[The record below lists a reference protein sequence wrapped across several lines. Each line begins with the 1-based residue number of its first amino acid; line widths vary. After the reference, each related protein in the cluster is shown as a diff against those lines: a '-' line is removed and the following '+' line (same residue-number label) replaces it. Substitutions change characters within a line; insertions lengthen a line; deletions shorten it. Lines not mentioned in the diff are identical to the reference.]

1 MWITRFG
8 LLQNRAFFVN
18 RRGSVRHAALL
29 AMTIFAILPPLSER
43 AVLAVE
49 GGWLVGDGLQQAL
62 SNKVGVA
69 WSNVAAR
76 RAIEE
81 FSRTQRVAVVLD
93 RRIDPDQKI
102 ELGFS
107 EVPLAEAFQRIASR
121 LDVGTAMVGPV
132 VYFGPKSTTRRVAT
146 VAALANDSV
155 LQPKGWTP
163 TVRARWLQAK
173 AWRWEDLAT
182 PRGLVEEAARENG
195 IVVENPRQIPHDLW
209 GAADLPPL
217 PLATRLT
224 LVLSQ
229 FDLALELAKEGNS
242 IRLVPMPEKPVIERD
257 YSVAG
262 PAADAAVKLKKTE
275 LLSDAEVSVAGGK
288 VVVRGRQEDQ
298 EIVSELLAGRTA
310 RRTTVSEGRKVYSMP
325 RVDAPVSK
333 LLETIG
339 RQLNLEIQI
348 DRPAIAG
355 AGISLEKSVQV
366 DVKDVTAD
374 QLLKAVLEPAGL
386 TYERRGEVVEVKPR

>member
-1 MWITRFG
+1 MFHSLSVAILSPLSPKSINSNFVIVAAAFG
-8 LLQNRAFFVN
+8 LLLASGAARA
-18 RRGSVRHAALL
+18 A
-29 AMTIFAILPPLSER
+29 
-43 AVLAVE
+43 E
-49 GGWLVGDGLQQAL
+49 GGWLAGEALKQAL
-62 SNKVGVA
+62 SQKVGVA

-102 ELGFS
+102 ELSLGD
-107 EVPLAEAFQRIASR
+107 VPLAEAFQRIASR

-132 VYFGPKSTTRRVAT
+132 VYFGPKSTARRVAT
-146 VAALANDSV
+146 VAIMANEAVSR
-155 LQPKGWTP
+155 LPSSA
-163 TVRARWLQAK
+163 RARWLQAK
-173 AWRWEDLAT
+173 AWKWEDLAR
-182 PRGLVEEAARENG
+182 PRELVEEAARENG
-195 IVVENPRQIPHDLW
+195 IVVENPKQIPHDLW

-217 PLATRLT
+217 PLSTRLM
-224 LVLSQ
+224 LVLCQ
-229 FDLALELAKEGNS
+229 FDLTFEPAQDGAS
-242 IRLVPMPEKPVIERD
+242 IKLVPMPENPVIERG

-262 PAADAAVKLKKTE
+262 SAAEAAAKIKNTE
-275 LLSDAEVSVAGGK
+275 LLGDAQVSVAGGK

-298 EIVSELLAGRTA
+298 EIVSELLAGHTA
-310 RRTTVSEGRKVYSMP
+310 RRTSVSEGRKVYSMP

-348 DRPAIAG
+348 DRPALA
-355 AGISLEKSVQV
+355 AARISLEKSVQV

-386 TYERRGEVVEVKPR
+386 RYERHGDVVEVKPK